1 MSASDHHGS
10 NDERFERL
18 LIDSARG
25 DELPSNVDAAWDRF
39 GAALNAAGGLAVGA
53 AGAIAA
59 RRAQRWLAAKWLIWG
74 ALTGSALTALS
85 LRPSH
90 EPHALQSAAAPAVI
104 AVPAVANSARA
115 AGIELEARHIPGTP
129 PGTTKPKLRSAPA
142 RTFAASPSHGEAPA
156 PPHSTLAA
164 QVSLLD
170 TARSALAAGAYA
182 EALSLAER
190 YRTEFPNGELAP
202 EAEVVAIEALVEQ
215 GERQPALERA
225 ARFLARYP
233 GDPHSA
239 RVKWLVR

>member
-85 LRPSH
+85 LRPRH
-90 EPHALQSAAAPAVI
+90 DRRVEPSTVLSSASAIAALP
-104 AVPAVANSARA
+104 
-115 AGIELEARHIPGTP
+115 
-129 PGTTKPKLRSAPA
+129 
-142 RTFAASPSHGEAPA
+142 
-156 PPHSTLAA
+156 
-164 QVSLLD
+164 
-170 TARSALAAGAYA
+170 
-182 EALSLAER
+182 
-190 YRTEFPNGELAP
+190 
-202 EAEVVAIEALVEQ
+202 
-215 GERQPALERA
+215 
-225 ARFLARYP
+225 
-233 GDPHSA
+233 
-239 RVKWLVR
+239 